1 MVHSRPPRPSPFLT
15 SMVLLSGDNPLP
27 LSISTRLRTVAPFLF
42 LLMLPACGE
51 DDPTSPNAPSASIAT
66 PITGETYTEG
76 AAIQFTGS
84 GTDPQDGA
92 LSDAQ
97 LVWTSSIDGDIGTG
111 ASIDVSAPS
120 IGIHTVTLTATDSD
134 GNAGSASVSISV
146 GELAFIDGTLSSP
159 EIGVVVNST
168 ANALRIFQ
176 VGDPTD
182 FREIPL
188 GASSAVTS
196 TGVSLRGDRGIVPLG
211 NAASVA
217 VLDMRSQQIMGYYLF
232 DSGNATGSAFVD
244 DETVLSAN
252 QTTDE
257 VGRFTI
263 GQPGKAISDKL
274 SVTQFPNDVV
284 VVSDSLALVVSA
296 NLDDAYAPSGEGMV
310 TAIDPRTMT
319 IVDTVRTGGTNSQFG
334 SLGPDGLFYV
344 VNTGDYVNPSSLVII
359 DPTTMTQVDV
369 VPGFPAGSGDVH
381 VGANGHVFVSAFF
394 VGTVVWDSNTRE
406 FVRDIG
412 DPLCAPLAGGG
423 CRGAFSATTGA
434 DGSVYQ
440 AFFGSTSEGL
450 DPWIFRYSPD
460 SLALT
465 DSIASGLG
473 PVAVEVHRFR
483 N

>member
-1 MVHSRPPRPSPFLT
+1 VVPSRPLRASLALT
-15 SMVLLSGDNPLP
+15 LIALTPGEIPLY
-27 LSISTRLRTVAPFLF
+27 LNMSVRLRAIAA
-42 LLMLPACGE
+42 LLALLTLPGCGE
-51 DDPTSPNAPSASIAT
+51 DDPTSPNAPAVNIAT
-66 PITGETYTEG
+66 PLTGAMYTEG
-76 AAIQFTGS
+76 VAVEFTGS
-84 GTDPQDGA
+84 ATDPQDGA
-92 LSDAQ
+92 LLDAQ
-97 LVWTSSIDGDIGTG
+97 LVWTSSIDGDLGTG
-111 ASIDVSAPS
+111 PSVDVSAPS
-120 IGIHTVTLTATDSD
+120 LGVHTVTLTATDSD
-134 GNAGSASVSISV
+134 GNTGSASVSISV
-146 GELAFIDGTLSSP
+146 AELAFIDGTVSSP

-168 ANALRIFQ
+168 ANALRLFQ

-196 TGVSLRGDRGIVPLG
+196 TGISVRGDRGIVPLG

-217 VLDMRSQQIMGYYLF
+217 VLDMRSQQIMSYYLF

-244 DETVLSAN
+244 NETVLAAN

-263 GQPGKAISDKL
+263 GQADNAISATM
-274 SVTQFPNDVV
+274 SVTQFPNDVI

-296 NLDDAYAPSGEGMV
+296 NLDDAYAPSGEGVV

-319 IVDTVRTGGTNSQFG
+319 LVDTVRTGGTNPQFG
-334 SLGPDGLFYV
+334 SLGPDGLLYV

-359 DPTTMTQVDV
+359 DPTTMSQVDV

-394 VGTVVWDSNTRE
+394 VGTVVWDSNTGE
-406 FVRDIG
+406 FIRDIG

-440 AFFGSTSEGL
+440 AFFGSASDGL

-460 SLALT
+460 ALALT

-473 PVAVEVHRFR
+473 PVAVEVHSFR